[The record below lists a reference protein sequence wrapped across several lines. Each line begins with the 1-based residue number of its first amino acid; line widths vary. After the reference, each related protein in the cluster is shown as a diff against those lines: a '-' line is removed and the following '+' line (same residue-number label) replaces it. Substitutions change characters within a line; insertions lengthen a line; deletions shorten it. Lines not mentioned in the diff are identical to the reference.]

1 MFDCARNAIV
11 LLGLLV
17 PSVGA
22 FVAPVTFLV
31 AKDARTAASH
41 LNSLTQHLIES
52 SSRLLLSDEPSLDVI
67 GSDILQNGNYG
78 GIMET
83 VTSILTGI
91 VGVIFFLVGL
101 TYVMAAVIIP
111 QAAQQL
117 ERQTKELDPDLW
129 DLYAA
134 KLEPGQTL
142 DQRPD
147 LMQELGE
154 KMQTLMEAKFNEQQ
168 QAQAE
173 SGNAASPKTSQVMD
187 AEIVSDE
194 ARTQGNADDPWSG

>member
-1 MFDCARNAIV
+1 MFGCAKNAIV
-11 LLGLLV
+11 LLGVLV
-17 PSVGA
+17 PSARA

-31 AKDARTAASH
+31 ATDARTAASH
-41 LNSLTQHLIES
+41 LNSLPQRLIES
-52 SSRLLLSDEPSLDVI
+52 SSFFLLSDEPSLDVI
-67 GSDILQNGNYG
+67 GSEILQNENYG

-83 VTSILTGI
+83 VTTILTGI

-117 ERQTKELDPDLW
+117 EQQTKELDPDLW
-129 DLYAA
+129 NLYAT

-154 KMQTLMEAKFNEQQ
+154 KMQKLMEAKFNEQQ
-168 QAQAE
+168 QSQAKSE
-173 SGNAASPKTSQVMD
+173 DTGSATSSQVMD
-187 AEIVSDE
+187 AEIVSE
-194 ARTQGNADDPWSG
+194 EPKKQATADDPWT

>member
-11 LLGLLV
+11 LLGVLY

-41 LNSLTQHLIES
+41 LNSLPQHLIE
-52 SSRLLLSDEPSLDVI
+52 SSRLLLSDEPSFDVI

-129 DLYAA
+129 DLYPA

>member
-11 LLGLLV
+11 LLGVLV

-41 LNSLTQHLIES
+41 LNSLPQHLIES
-52 SSRLLLSDEPSLDVI
+52 SSRLLLADEPSLDVI

-129 DLYAA
+129 GLYAA

>member
-1 MFDCARNAIV
+1 MVMLA
-11 LLGLLV
+11 LLV
-17 PSVGA
+17 PSAAA

-31 AKDARTAASH
+31 AKGARTVAASS
-41 LNSLTQHLIES
+41 LNSFPQHLIES
-52 SSRLLLSDEPSLDVI
+52 SSLLLLSDEPSLDVI
-67 GSDILQNGNYG
+67 GSEMLQNGNYG

-83 VTSILTGI
+83 VTTVLTGI

-129 DLYAA
+129 DLYQA

-154 KMQTLMEAKFNEQQ
+154 KMQSLMEAKFNEQQ
-168 QAQAE
+168 QQ
-173 SGNAASPKTSQVMD
+173 SQDGGDQGNEKISQVMD
-187 AEIVSDE
+187 AEIVSKD
-194 ARTQGNADDPWSG
+194 TKKGGNADDPWSG